1 VEVGKLNLLPPSHVN
16 MKFNPV
22 VFLFF
27 FRPVTVQV
35 AVYTNVMLKLKT
47 VEDELKNR
55 NFSDVELL
63 EQIHFPL

>member
-1 VEVGKLNLLPPSHVN
+1 